1 MSKLVMHTPVL
12 LDEVIQFLDP
22 KPGGR
27 FIDATLGAG
36 GHTRA
41 ILERSTPDGKV
52 LAIDQDESALAGA
65 SETLASFGSR
75 LAVVHSSFKDIG
87 RIAAENGFLEA
98 DGVLADI
105 GISSMMIDDPA
116 RGFSFMREGPLDM
129 RMDQS
134 QELTAADVV
143 NTYSEKEIA
152 DILYKYGEERRSRAI
167 ARSIVK
173 ARPLQLTTDLARA
186 IERVMGTPR
195 HRQIHPATR
204 TFQALRVVV
213 NDELQC
219 LETFL
224 DSAMTVVRSG
234 GRLVVVTFHSLEDRI
249 VKQKFRMPPVP
260 GRVLTKKVVIGTED
274 EVRRNSR
281 ARSAKLRAWEK
292 S

>member
-1 MSKLVMHTPVL
+1 MRGHTPVL

-134 QELTAADVV
+134 RELTAADVV

-167 ARSIVK
+167 ARELRCASAPHGGCPPKRVARRWTSRPSI
-173 ARPLQLTTDLARA
+173 QH
-186 IERVMGTPR
+186 G
-195 HRQIHPATR
+195 H
-204 TFQALRVVV
+204 
-213 NDELQC
+213 
-219 LETFL
+219 
-224 DSAMTVVRSG
+224 
-234 GRLVVVTFHSLEDRI
+234 EDRASRH
-249 VKQKFRMPPVP
+249 QRHAQPP
-260 GRVLTKKVVIGTED
+260 
-274 EVRRNSR
+274 RR
-281 ARSAKLRAWEK
+281 
-292 S
+292 